1 MSLARKPKNQSFSLD
16 LTTCSDIIFTLLLFY
31 ILTQNFI
38 PQIPLDLPAIENANH
53 LENNTHTRIDV
64 LESGN
69 LRWNETEFSL
79 DSVPDFSVVKDKPVV
94 IFAHKMAPS
103 GVCIELLDRLR
114 SMGITSV
121 SFSGTLKEK
130 K

>member
-69 LRWNETEFSL
+69 LRWNETEFS
-79 DSVPDFSVVKDKPVV
+79 
-94 IFAHKMAPS
+94 
-103 GVCIELLDRLR
+103 IEIGRASCR
-114 SMGITSV
+114 ERV
-121 SFSGTLKEK
+121 
-130 K
+130 